1 MLQVGWRTHRCER
14 CATCKFIKPR
24 RPKSSYWTT
33 AAVKA
38 SYSLTFHI
46 FLSYQAEQTL
56 ILSSRWKE
64 IATSGG
70 AGGGEVMSSL
80 PLGGI
85 SLIKMK

>member
-1 MLQVGWRTHRCER
+1 MEDEALQKVCHLQIYQTKE
-14 CATCKFIKPR
+14 AQIFL
-24 RPKSSYWTT
+24 WTT

-38 SYSLTFHI
+38 SYGLTFHI

-80 PLGGI
+80 PLGVPLGGI